1 MCKIKLDVLLNHLK
15 GLNKPVEER
24 SNESSI
30 QYEETE
36 QPFNAPFTLDNILK
50 AIAKLKNNKAC
61 GLDIIL
67 NEYLKISVDVL
78 APLLVK
84 LFNIILD
91 TGNVPIDWTVG
102 IIQPIYKNK
111 GSDEDPNNFRGIT
124 LLSCLGKLFT
134 ALLNERLYTFL
145 VVNGYLGSEQNAF
158 RPAYSTMDSI
168 FLLKMIIDFYAFKKK
183 RLYCAFIDFEKAF
196 DTINRRS
203 LWSKIIAN
211 GINGK
216 ILRVIMNLY
225 ANAKS
230 CVRKEGKLSEMFSS
244 SVGVRQGENLS
255 PLLFAIYVN
264 DLKTSMSSCYD
275 GLPTMKKCFL
285 TQMGENSEW
294 EDLFVLLYAD
304 DTVILAESEDQ
315 LQKAI
320 TGMYNYCKKWQLRV
334 NIKKSKVMVFSR
346 GVIRKKP
353 KIMYNNNLLD
363 VCNEF
368 VYLGIKLNCNGS
380 LKKGLEYL
388 SHQANNA
395 MFSLLSKVRKLSLT
409 IDTAMHL
416 FECTVLPIILYGCE
430 IWGHEDIK
438 AANTLYLRFYKILLG
453 LKKSSNTC
461 LILGELGKLPL
472 RSIINKRMI
481 YFWAKLVLD
490 DQHKLSGN
498 ILKWITTLKT
508 NSGWCPSWLNFI
520 HNTLDMAGLSQ
531 MWCTP
536 NIFSANYIKKY
547 FNLRSTDIAK

>member
-1 MCKIKLDVLLNHLK
+1 M
-15 GLNKPVEER
+15 E
-24 SNESSI
+24 
-30 QYEETE
+30 
-36 QPFNAPFTLDNILK
+36 
-50 AIAKLKNNKAC
+50 
-61 GLDIIL
+61 
-67 NEYLKISVDVL
+67 
-78 APLLVK
+78 
-84 LFNIILD
+84 
-91 TGNVPIDWTVG
+91 
-102 IIQPIYKNK
+102 
-111 GSDEDPNNFRGIT
+111 
-124 LLSCLGKLFT
+124 
-134 ALLNERLYTFL
+134 
-145 VVNGYLGSEQNAF
+145 
-158 RPAYSTMDSI
+158 
-168 FLLKMIIDFYAFKKK
+168 
-183 RLYCAFIDFEKAF
+183 
-196 DTINRRS
+196 
-203 LWSKIIAN
+203 
-211 GINGK
+211 
-216 ILRVIMNLY
+216 
-225 ANAKS
+225 
-230 CVRKEGKLSEMFSS
+230 
-244 SVGVRQGENLS
+244 
-255 PLLFAIYVN
+255 
-264 DLKTSMSSCYD
+264 
-275 GLPTMKKCFL
+275 
-285 TQMGENSEW
+285 
-294 EDLFVLLYAD
+294 
-304 DTVILAESEDQ
+304 
-315 LQKAI
+315 
-320 TGMYNYCKKWQLRV
+320 
-334 NIKKSKVMVFSR
+334 FSR
-346 GVIRKKP
+346 GVIRKKT

-416 FECTVLPIILYGCE
+416 FECTVLPILLYGCE

-547 FNLRSTDIAK
+547 FNLRSTDIAKQSWKSDVNNSSKCTIYKLIDKELVFENYLINLPWAVASTLCKFRTSNHPLPIETGRYTNTLRDNRLCLLCNKNLVGDEYHYVMVCDHFSDIRTKYISIDENLSKLNVFKKLLLSNDRGELIRLSLFLKTIFKHF